1 MSSRN
6 ISLNTTYM
14 TMVNASDYL
23 HFPTSEGA
31 INLQKLRPPSKTL
44 AIGKFQSRVS
54 LRTYVGD
61 LDAAI
66 E

>member
-1 MSSRN
+1 
-6 ISLNTTYM
+6 M

-31 INLQKLRPPSKTL
+31 INLQKLRTPAKTL

-61 LDAAI
+61 LDATAATTM
-66 E
+66 